1 MISLQQIEQDLI
13 GAMKAKDPVS
23 VDVLRGLKTR
33 VQNEQTK
40 SSSTGKELAE
50 DDLIALVRSEVK
62 KRKEAAEAFQKGG
75 RTEMSEKELK
85 EAEVLQKYLP
95 AQMGEADL
103 SKIIDGV
110 IAENGFL
117 PADFG
122 KAMGAVKAKVGNA
135 ADGAMLAKLLKEK
148 LK

>member
-1 MISLQQIEQDLI
+1 M
-13 GAMKAKDPVS
+13 MAKDPIT

-40 SSSTGKELAE
+40 SSSAGKELAE

-75 RTEMSEKELK
+75 RGEMSEKELK

-103 SKIIDGV
+103 SKSIDSI
-110 IAENGFL
+110 IAENGFT
-117 PADFG
+117 AKDFG
-122 KAMGAVKAKVGNA
+122 KAMGVLKAKVGNA
-135 ADGAMLAKLLKEK
+135 ADGGMLAKLLKEK